1 LTQSQ
6 RVTSAQT
13 RTDGQTLLSKL
24 RQSIIN
30 SAQQDMRTPCKEEHR
45 EMWRRCTASYIRRN
59 CSASP
64 EQT

>member
-24 RQSIIN
+24 RQSSIN

-45 EMWRRCTASYIRRN
+45 EM
-59 CSASP
+59 
-64 EQT
+64 